1 MFGYVLA
8 NTTEL
13 TEEELARYRS
23 CYCGLCHTIRE
34 RSGSLERIALTYDM
48 TFLILVLSS
57 LYEPEETAGEGRCAV
72 HPLKKHDWMRNEI
85 TDYAADMNIY
95 LAYYNALDDAVDEGS
110 WKGTLG
116 IRLFRSDA
124 ERIEQLWP
132 RQCEV
137 IRNELALMNELE
149 KQNDEPAV
157 KADKLAN
164 SFGRLMGEL
173 FVRKEDRWEPGLRA
187 MAEALGRFVYMAD
200 AFTDLERDVKKGT
213 YNPLLTMH
221 DLAEGVGEKTAEY
234 FASFDLPTRSILT
247 MHIAA
252 AAEEL
257 EKLPL
262 EKDLGILRNILYS
275 GVWARVNAA
284 ADERAKRAA
293 KERKNGPESAPEGGP
308 EPNETGKETN
318 ENGSV

>member
-13 TEEELARYRS
+13 SEEELARYRS
-23 CYCGLCHTIRE
+23 CYCGLCHTIKE
-34 RSGSLERIALTYDM
+34 RAGSLERTALTYDM

-57 LYEPEETAGEGRCAV
+57 LYEPEETEGEGRCIV
-72 HPLKKHDWMRNEI
+72 HPFRKHSWMRNEF
-85 TDYAADMNIY
+85 TDYAADLNIY
-95 LAYYNALDDAVDEGS
+95 LAYYNALDDAMDEGS
-110 WKGTLG
+110 WKGTFG
-116 IRLFRSDA
+116 IRLFRSHA

-149 KQNDEPAV
+149 KQNGEPAV
-157 KADKLAN
+157 KADQLAN
-164 SFGRLMGEL
+164 SFGRLLGEL
-173 FVRKEDRWEPGLRA
+173 FVWKEDRWEPILRA

-200 AFTDLERDVKKGT
+200 AFTDLEKDVKTGN

-221 DLAEGVGEKTAEY
+221 DRAEGVGEKDAAY
-234 FASFDLPTRSILT
+234 FASFDLPSRSILT

-262 EKDLGILRNILYS
+262 EKDLPILRNILYS
-275 GVWARVNAA
+275 GAWARVNAA
-284 ADERAKRAA
+284 ADERAKKA
-293 KERKNGPESAPEGGP
+293 
-308 EPNETGKETN
+308 GKETN
-318 ENGSV
+318 EDGSV

>member
-1 MFGYVLA
+1 
-8 NTTEL
+8 
-13 TEEELARYRS
+13 
-23 CYCGLCHTIRE
+23 
-34 RSGSLERIALTYDM
+34 M
-48 TFLILVLSS
+48 TFLILVLTS
-57 LYEPEETAGEGRCAV
+57 LYEPEETEGEGRCIV
-72 HPLKKHDWMRNEI
+72 HPFRKHKWMRNGI
-85 TDYAADMNIY
+85 TDYAADMNVY

-110 WKGTLG
+110 WKGTVG

-124 ERIEQLWP
+124 ERIEQLYP

-173 FVRKEDRWEPGLRA
+173 FVWKEDRWEPGLRA
-187 MAEALGRFVYMAD
+187 MAEALGRYVYMAD
-200 AFTDLERDVKKGT
+200 AFTDLEKDVKNGT

-221 DLAEGVGEKTAEY
+221 DMAEGVGEKTNAY
-234 FASFDLPTRSILT
+234 FHSFDVPSRAILT
-247 MHIAA
+247 MHIAS

-262 EKDLGILRNILYS
+262 EKDLLILRNILYS

-284 ADERAKRAA
+284 ADGRAKRAL
-293 KERKNGPESAPEGGP
+293 KERKNESENATEGEPER
-308 EPNETGKETN
+308 NETGKETN